1 MVSSQKGKQ
10 DSELPLENPITLI
23 EAAKQ
28 SGLTTGRLRQLLRNK
43 ELLGKK
49 FGRDWFTTKLAV
61 EEYLS
66 RDHKPGPKPSK
77 KKPDPK

>member
-10 DSELPLENPITLI
+10 VSELPLENPISLL
-23 EAAKQ
+23 EAAKL
-28 SGLTTGRLRQLLRNK
+28 SGLSTGHLRQLLRNK
-43 ELLGKK
+43 EIRGKK

-66 RDHKPGPKPSK
+66 REHKPGPKPSK
-77 KKPDPK
+77 KKPDSK